1 MLYNMLTNSSTGGQ
15 SGSGGLVMVLLF
27 VVVIVVFMVFN
38 SRSQKKSWKER
49 MDMLDALKPGTKV
62 MTRGGICGIIVEVCP
77 DDNTFVL
84 ETGTEASGK
93 SYIKFNKEAVYQSD
107 AVAEKAP
114 VVEELETPVE
124 ETAEEVE
131 AVEESTEK
139 SE

>member
-1 MLYNMLTNSSTGGQ
+1 MLYNMLTNSSAGGQ

-38 SRSQKKSWKER
+38 GRSQKKSWKER

-114 VVEELETPVE
+114 VVEAPVE
-124 ETAEEVE
+124 EPAEEVE
-131 AVEESTEK
+131 AVEETTEK